1 MFKRFIDGLKVNF
14 SAGKAIM
21 LGMSVVILVG
31 TLLFIASQVKVLNAD
46 KAGKQ
51 NVQVEE
57 SLNTSGFLNEV
68 YEVM

>member
-14 SAGKAIM
+14 SAGKVIM
-21 LGMSVVILVG
+21 LGMCVLILVG
-31 TLLFIASQVKVLNAD
+31 TLLFIASQVKVLNAT

-51 NVQVEE
+51 DVQVEE